1 MTQRPLRAAD
11 LTTDTPTPE
20 NLLELVAQLPRPDP
34 EKERAVRQALERS
47 RGADAKDAAASEWP
61 PLLEEPRRRADSRYA
76 DPATSHRP
84 VVGPVLVAAKRAFR
98 LAFQPFI
105 NEVLRRQVEFNE
117 SILGSLALIYE
128 QVRVNAR
135 TQALQRE
142 ELEARLRAMEEQLG
156 KAPPTG
162 E

>member
-1 MTQRPLRAAD
+1 MTPRPLRSED
-11 LTTDTPTPE
+11 LHTDSPTPE
-20 NLLELVAQLPRPDP
+20 DILEMIAQLPRPDP
-34 EKERAVRQALERS
+34 EQERVVREAIDRS
-47 RGADAKDAAASEWP
+47 QSPEAGATNAWP

-84 VVGPVLVAAKRAFR
+84 FVGPVLVAAKRTFR

-135 TQALQRE
+135 TQALHRE
-142 ELEARLRAMEEQLG
+142 ELEARLRAIEEKLA
-156 KAPPTG
+156 KAQQNR
-162 E
+162 EH